1 MQMSPI
7 SSVAALGV
15 EVIAPL
21 AKCRIAPENIRQ
33 APLDYID
40 DETVALA
47 ESVASK
53 VRMIQRPVAY
63 EEDGLFQITAGGR
76 RLRSVLYLKGQKRL
90 PAEYKQGLPLILR
103 SKEDAVEIS
112 IAENNIRL
120 AATPAQELSGFRLLA
135 GKGLDPVDI
144 ARMTGNREGHVKK
157 MLRLT
162 QVAPRVLAAFDR
174 QEIDLDALRA
184 FSASSDLARQEEI
197 LDSGMARAHQI
208 RAAIT
213 SGSIRATD
221 NRVKLVGLDTYRQAG
236 GRIEED
242 LFEDSVYL
250 LDEDLLDQLV
260 EQFINAEV
268 ARHEAEGWLSVI
280 VQRNESTPVGH
291 RRFYFKAREMTP
303 AESEEYA
310 QAEQVLENEQST
322 DEELTNAEAVVAR
335 IDEAIMETSAEAKAG
350 ISVVLSFE
358 YGRISVFHAVPVE
371 AADEDGPKSGSSDK
385 KQAPAFGH
393 AGHERMTQIATVAIR
408 NGLASDPKA
417 ALDALVSHQ
426 AWTCFR
432 AKGAG
437 TSYAL
442 PNARPARS
450 ADVECEG
457 ANLKGD
463 EAFASSYER
472 WSTALPAEMTELYAY
487 VEELGLEEKLSLLA
501 LCTAM
506 QVNGVEVREDTR
518 RPEAWRQIGLLA
530 RRINLDI
537 SEQWTPNEDFFA
549 GANKQRLLA
558 TLSEMEVDVVPIAS
572 EKKGALVSIAAKAAR
587 MKRWVPALLAVLGQ
601 VQVQPEA
608 G

>member
-7 SSVAALGV
+7 SSVAELGV

-21 AKCRIAPENIRQ
+21 SKCRIAPENIRQ
-33 APLDYID
+33 APLDFVD

-90 PAEYKQGLPLILR
+90 PAEYKAGLPLILR

-144 ARMTGNREGHVKK
+144 ARMTGNREAHVKR

-162 QVAPRVLAAFDR
+162 QVSPRVLEAFDR
-174 QEIDLDALRA
+174 QDIDLDALRA
-184 FSASSDLARQEEI
+184 FSASSDLARQDEI
-197 LDSGMARAHQI
+197 LEAGMFRANQV

-213 SGSIRATD
+213 SGSVRATD
-221 NRVKLVGLDTYRQAG
+221 YRVKLIGLDAYRSAG
-236 GRIEED
+236 GRVEED
-242 LFEDSVYL
+242 LFQDSVYL
-250 LDEDLLDQLV
+250 LDVELLDQLA
-260 EQFINAEV
+260 EQFIRSEA
-268 ARHEAEGWLSVI
+268 AKLEAEGWQSVI
-280 VQRNESTPVGH
+280 VQDNTSVPSGH
-291 RRFYFKAREMTP
+291 RQHWLKAREMTSVE
-303 AESEEYA
+303 AEEYA
-310 QAEQVLENEQST
+310 QAEQVLEREDAT
-322 DEELTNAEAVVAR
+322 EEELTAAEAVVAR
-335 IDEAIMETSAEAKAG
+335 IDAAITEVSAEDKAG
-350 ISVVLSFE
+350 ISVVMGVQ
-358 YGRISVFHAVPVE
+358 YGHINVFYAVPVE
-371 AADEDGPKSGSSDK
+371 ATGDGPSTSSNPAK

-408 NGLASDPKA
+408 NGLASDPAA

-432 AKGAG
+432 AKSAG

-442 PNARPARS
+442 PNARPARCS
-450 ADVECEG
+450 DVECEG

-463 EAFASSYER
+463 DAFASSYER
-472 WSTALPAEMTELYAY
+472 WSTSLPADMVELYDY
-487 VEELGLEEKLSLLA
+487 VEKLGHDDKLSLLA

-506 QVNGVEVREDTR
+506 QVNGVEVREDAG

-537 SEQWTPNEDFFA
+537 SEQWTPNEDFFT

-558 TLSEMEVDVVPIAS
+558 TLSEMEVDVVPLAA
-572 EKKGALVSIAAKAAR
+572 EKKGALVTIAAKAAR
-587 MKRWVPALLAVLGQ
+587 MKRWVPGLIAVLGQ
-601 VQVQPEA
+601 NRAQAEA

>member
-1 MQMSPI
+1 MQVSPI
-7 SSVAALGV
+7 LSVAALGV

-33 APLDYID
+33 APLDYVD
-40 DETVALA
+40 DETIALA

-184 FSASSDLARQEEI
+184 FSASSDITRQEEI

-221 NRVKLVGLDTYRQAG
+221 YRVQLVGLDTYRQAG

-242 LFEDSVYL
+242 LFEDNVYL

-260 EQFINAEV
+260 EQYI
-268 ARHEAEGWLSVI
+268 
-280 VQRNESTPVGH
+280 
-291 RRFYFKAREMTP
+291 
-303 AESEEYA
+303 
-310 QAEQVLENEQST
+310 
-322 DEELTNAEAVVAR
+322 
-335 IDEAIMETSAEAKAG
+335 
-350 ISVVLSFE
+350 
-358 YGRISVFHAVPVE
+358 
-371 AADEDGPKSGSSDK
+371 
-385 KQAPAFGH
+385 
-393 AGHERMTQIATVAIR
+393 
-408 NGLASDPKA
+408 NGLCCKN
-417 ALDALVSHQ
+417 
-426 AWTCFR
+426 R
-432 AKGAG
+432 
-437 TSYAL
+437 
-442 PNARPARS
+442 
-450 ADVECEG
+450 
-457 ANLKGD
+457 
-463 EAFASSYER
+463 EA
-472 WSTALPAEMTELYAY
+472 
-487 VEELGLEEKLSLLA
+487 
-501 LCTAM
+501 
-506 QVNGVEVREDTR
+506 
-518 RPEAWRQIGLLA
+518 
-530 RRINLDI
+530 
-537 SEQWTPNEDFFA
+537 
-549 GANKQRLLA
+549 
-558 TLSEMEVDVVPIAS
+558 
-572 EKKGALVSIAAKAAR
+572 
-587 MKRWVPALLAVLGQ
+587 
-601 VQVQPEA
+601 
-608 G
+608 

>member
-7 SSVAALGV
+7 SSVAELGV

-33 APLDYID
+33 APLDFVD

-90 PAEYKQGLPLILR
+90 PAEYKAGLPLILR

-120 AATPAQELSGFRLLA
+120 AATPAQELAGFRLLA

-144 ARMTGNREGHVKK
+144 ARMTGNREAHVKR

-162 QVAPRVLAAFDR
+162 QVSPRVLGAFDR

-184 FSASSDLARQEEI
+184 FSASSDIARQDEI
-197 LDSGMARAHQI
+197 LESGMSRAHQI

-213 SGSIRATD
+213 SGSVRATD
-221 NRVKLVGLDTYRQAG
+221 DRVELIGLDTYRNAG
-236 GRIEED
+236 GRVEED
-242 LFEDSVYL
+242 LFQDSVYL
-250 LDEDLLDQLV
+250 LDEELLDQLV
-260 EQFINAEV
+260 ELHVRAE
-268 ARHEAEGWLSVI
+268 AAKYEAEGWLSVV
-280 VQRNESTPVGH
+280 VQDNTSAPSGH
-291 RRFYFKAREMTP
+291 RRHWLKVRDMTS
-303 AESEEYA
+303 AEAEEYA
-310 QAEQVLENEQST
+310 QAKQVLEKEDAT
-322 DEELTNAEAVVAR
+322 EEELTASAAVMERIEA
-335 IDEAIMETSAEAKAG
+335 AISELSAEDKAG
-350 ISVVLSFE
+350 ISLVMCVQ
-358 YGRISVFHAVPVE
+358 YGHITVFHAVPVE
-371 AADEDGPKSGSSDK
+371 ASAEALSSSNAPEK

-408 NGLASDPKA
+408 NGLALDPGA

-432 AKGAG
+432 ANGSG

-463 EAFASSYER
+463 DAFASSYER
-472 WSTALPAEMTELYAY
+472 WSTSLPADMVELYDY
-487 VEELGLEEKLSLLA
+487 VEKLGHDDKLSLLA

-506 QVNGVEVREDTR
+506 QVNGVEVREDAG

-537 SEQWTPNEDFFA
+537 SEQWTPNEDFFT

-558 TLSEMEVDVVPIAS
+558 TLSEMEVDVVPLAA
-572 EKKGALVSIAAKAAR
+572 EKKGALVTIAAKAAR
-587 MKRWVPALLAVLGQ
+587 MKRWVPSLIAVLGQ
-601 VQVQPEA
+601 NRAPAEA